1 MRWVVDETYPTLA
14 RRLFFAV
21 AVCAQCADWR
31 TLSDCV
37 LLRHDNRIFNPFG
50 DAKVSCADLS
60 PPWTSHI
67 YTFAEWAALGYDK
80 GTTVGKTP
88 PVDEIIGMAK
98 AILRM

>member
-1 MRWVVDETYPTLA
+1 MHSVLIGALCPIVCY
-14 RRLFFAV
+14 AV
-21 AVCAQCADWR
+21 R
-31 TLSDCV
+31 
-37 LLRHDNRIFNPFG
+37 RHDNRIFNPFG